1 MNTGIVGGG
10 FASTGISLINQAARE
25 RGKIVKIS
33 EPDVGMSLGDLLPYV
48 IVIGLVVVAVVL
60 LLNRRRR

>member
-1 MNTGIVGGG
+1 MNTGIASG
-10 FASTGISLINQAARE
+10 FTSAGISLINQAARE
-25 RGKIVKIS
+25 RGKLVKIS
-33 EPDVGMSLGDLLPYV
+33 DPDVGMSLGDLLPYV

>member
-1 MNTGIVGGG
+1 MNTGITSG
-10 FASTGISLINQAARE
+10 FTSAGISLINQAARE
-25 RGKIVKIS
+25 RGKLVKIS
-33 EPDVGMSLGDLLPYV
+33 DPDVGMSLGDLMPYV

>member
-1 MNTGIVGGG
+1 MNTGIASG
-10 FASTGISLINQAARE
+10 FTSAGISLINQAARE
-25 RGKIVKIS
+25 RGKLVKIS
-33 EPDVGMSLGDLLPYV
+33 DPDVGMSLGDLMPYV

>member
-1 MNTGIVGGG
+1 MNTGIASG
-10 FASTGISLINQAARE
+10 FTSAGISLINQAARE
-25 RGKIVKIS
+25 RGKLVKIS
-33 EPDVGMSLGDLLPYV
+33 DPDVGMSLGDLLPYM

>member
-1 MNTGIVGGG
+1 MNTGIMSGEFV
-10 FASTGISLINQAARE
+10 STGISLLNQAARE

-48 IVIGLVVVAVVL
+48 IVIGLVIVAAVL